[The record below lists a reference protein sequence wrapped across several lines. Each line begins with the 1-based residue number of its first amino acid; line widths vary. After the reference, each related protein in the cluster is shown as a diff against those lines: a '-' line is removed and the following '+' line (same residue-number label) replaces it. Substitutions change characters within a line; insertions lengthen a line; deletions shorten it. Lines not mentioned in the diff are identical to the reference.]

1 MRQRIA
7 LGLAAI
13 VMLGACQE
21 PGATPP
27 VALRSAA
34 DTADQTLFGV
44 RLVLADHGVQR
55 ALMRADTAFAYEDNT
70 RTELRVVRTTFY
82 TVTGVKDGTL
92 TSREGTYNSRAGNM
106 EARGNVVVISED
118 GRRLVTQQLRY
129 DPQRNEIT
137 GDSAFVLT
145 RPGEQLSGTGFRTD
159 PDLAR
164 ISVHAAASGS
174 TTKSVAQPD
183 R

>member
-1 MRQRIA
+1 MVS
-7 LGLAAI
+7 LGL
-13 VMLGACQE
+13 LSACQE

-27 VALRSAA
+27 LAQRSAA

-55 ALMRADTAFAYEDNT
+55 ALMQADTAFAFEDNT

-82 TVTGVKDGTL
+82 TETGVKDGTL

-106 EARGNVVVISED
+106 EARGNVVVIAED
-118 GRRLVTQQLRY
+118 GRRLVTPHLRY
-129 DPQRNEIT
+129 DPQKNEISS
-137 GDSAFVLT
+137 DSAFVMT
-145 RPGEQLSGTGFRTD
+145 RPGERLSGIGFTTD
-159 PDLAR
+159 PNLAR

>member
-1 MRQRIA
+1 MALVASIA
-7 LGLAAI
+7 IA
-13 VMLGACQE
+13 ACQD

-27 VALRSAA
+27 VAKASAA

-55 ALMRADTAFAYEDNT
+55 ALMQADTAFAFEDNT

-82 TVTGVKDGTL
+82 TETGVKDGTL

-106 EARGNVVVISED
+106 ESRGNVVVISED
-118 GRRLVTQQLRY
+118 GRRLVTEQLRY
-129 DPQRNEIT
+129 NPQQNEIS

-145 RPGEQLSGTGFRTD
+145 RPGEVLSGIGFKTD
-159 PDLAR
+159 PNLSRIQIFQAAR
-164 ISVHAAASGS
+164 AR